1 MQNINVNIV
10 PDNYP
15 QTIRYSQGDI
25 GRQFKINVA
34 DFEIPVGAT
43 VKIQATKPSGF
54 GFSVAGVV
62 ADNSVTFTTTEE
74 MTDEAGRFQAE
85 LQITAGGNVLGTAN
99 FLMVGERNPHPDG
112 TIDGQAGTVIPE
124 LTLLVERIEAAAESI
139 QNLNVTAHELAYG
152 STPTADY
159 DSDTNTIDFGIPS
172 GQELT
177 FTDTDDDGDIVVI
190 FS

>member
-10 PDNYP
+10 PDNFP

-34 DFEIPVGAT
+34 DFDIPVGAT
-43 VKIQATKPSGF
+43 VKIQATKPSGL

-62 ADNSVTFTTTEE
+62 SENSVTFTTTAE

-85 LQITAGGNVLGTAN
+85 LQITSGDDVIGTAN
-99 FLMVGERNPHPDG
+99 FLMIGERNPHPEG
-112 TIDGQAGTVIPE
+112 TIDGQQGTIIPE

-139 QNLNVTAHELAYG
+139 HNLNVTAHELAYG

-159 DSDTNTIDFGIPS
+159 DDDTNTIDFGIPD
-172 GQELT
+172 GQEVEIT
-177 FTDTDDDGDIVVI
+177 HDGHGNVTISFV
-190 FS
+190 